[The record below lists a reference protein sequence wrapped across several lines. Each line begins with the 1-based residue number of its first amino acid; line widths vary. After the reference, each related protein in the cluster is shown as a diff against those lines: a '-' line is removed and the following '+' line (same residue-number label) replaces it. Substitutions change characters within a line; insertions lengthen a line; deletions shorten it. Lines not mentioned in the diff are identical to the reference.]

1 MRKIIILLL
10 VALLFAC
17 KVDAQT
23 AKAKTLNSSQWY
35 YGDDS
40 NYSLAITGD
49 SVLTY
54 TFTLNKPDDI
64 LYDIQISL
72 DSVSGTP
79 DYDVDLKGRVF
90 SDDSWTD
97 LETDVTWDG
106 TSSDTTIL
114 FQEHSTA
121 EFMRYLQ
128 VQING
133 QAGTGAAT
141 VDKIEL
147 KIWK

>member
-1 MRKIIILLL
+1 MVLF
-10 VALLFAC
+10 VAYQ
-17 KVDAQT
+17 VSAQT
-23 AKAKTLNSSQWY
+23 TKTKALYTNQWY

-40 NYSLAITGD
+40 NYSLATTGD

-54 TFTLNKPDDI
+54 TFTLNKPDDVF
-64 LYDIQISL
+64 YDIKVEL

-79 DYDVDLKGRVF
+79 DYDIDLKGKVF
-90 SDDSWTD
+90 EGDSWTD

-106 TSSDTTIL
+106 TSSDTTVT

-133 QAGTGAAT
+133 QASTGAAT
-141 VDKIEL
+141 VTNVEL
-147 KIWK
+147 KIWP